1 LKLVKLV
8 DVLLPSIIAAAT
20 EVGDALRAHLVSAD
34 GPQLVR
40 RAVATAVVGG
50 LGVALIATAA
60 PGAAAMT
67 AALPAPDDLLGNL
80 SALALDTNEPAIG
93 DADAAPLARPSAPDW
108 EPPGWY
114 PGADA
119 LLPIQGM
126 DMDPAHPSRPSL
138 NARSAYAYD
147 LDSGEVLLA
156 YNPDER
162 WPVASLTKL
171 VAGLAAVSEAPDLER
186 VHCVDERWYP
196 TRNGAR
202 SKFSTGECYRGWDM
216 LGSMMVASDN
226 RGAYGMQ
233 VASGLEYEAFI
244 GRMNTVAAELG
255 MSYSSFSDPSGLE
268 DDNLSTA
275 RDMAKAV
282 VAAAYHPVLSVV
294 VNAPRWETQR
304 MDAPGG
310 RSLNT
315 TNRLAARTSLEVLA
329 AKTGYTDTARY
340 CYTALVR
347 TSSGRRV
354 ALSVIGANRSS
365 QRWSDVDR
373 LLRWIEKS

>member
-1 LKLVKLV
+1 MKLVELV
-8 DVLLPSIIAAAT
+8 DVVLPPIIAAAH
-20 EVGDALRAHLVSAD
+20 EVGGAVRERIVAAD
-34 GPQLVR
+34 GARVVR
-40 RAVATAVVGG
+40 RAVATAVVGA
-50 LGVALIATAA
+50 LGAALAVAVE
-60 PGAAAMT
+60 PGASAMT
-67 AALPAPDDLLGNL
+67 AALPAPDALLGSL
-80 SALALDTNEPAIG
+80 STLPQEAPNE
-93 DADAAPLARPSAPDW
+93 APRIHTTAPDW
-108 EPPGWY
+108 EPPVWH
-114 PGADA
+114 PEPDA
-119 LLPIQGM
+119 LLAIQGM
-126 DMDPAHPSRPSL
+126 DASPASSARPSL
-138 NARSAYAYD
+138 NARAAYAYD

-171 VAGLAAVSEAPDLER
+171 VAGLAVTTEAPDLER

-202 SKFSTGECYRGWDM
+202 SKFSTGECYRAWDM
-216 LGSMMVASDN
+216 LGSMLVASDN
-226 RGAYGMQ
+226 RGAFGMQ
-233 VASGLEYEAFI
+233 VASGLEYEDFI
-244 GRMNTVAAELG
+244 GRMNTVAADLG
-255 MSYSSFSDPSGLE
+255 MSFSTFSDPSGLE

-282 VAAAYHPVLSVV
+282 VAAAYHPVLSVA
-294 VNAPRWETQR
+294 VNAPRWQTKR

-354 ALSVIGANRSS
+354 ALSIIGANRSS

-373 LLRWIEKS
+373 VLRWVEKG